1 MKTLTLP
8 LALLAL
14 LDANAAAA
22 GDSATPEKAAV
33 CAACHGADGKA
44 TQAIYPHLAGQYANY
59 IEQALKEYR
68 AGTRKNPI
76 MTGQA
81 AALTD
86 ADIRQLAEYFAAQPS
101 PLYTPSVH
109 GHTK

>member
-1 MKTLTLP
+1 V
-8 LALLAL
+8 ALLAASL
-14 LDANAAAA
+14 PALADQAAA
-22 GDSATPEKAAV
+22 PEKAAV

-44 TQAIYPHLAGQYANY
+44 PQAIYPHLAGQYANY

-86 ADIRQLAEYFAAQPS
+86 GEIRQLAAYFAALPG

-109 GHTK
+109 GRPQD